1 MLIDSSKLLNVP
13 ILSLRAGGA
22 VAWTEA
28 LIIDPDS
35 LKIAGFRLR
44 GPEVS
49 RTGENIL
56 DIRSVREYS
65 SLGMVV
71 DSEEEFV
78 AKNDVIKLGKIID
91 LHFEMIGLKVETR
104 KKSKLGKVSGF
115 TVLDNDFSV
124 QQIIVKRP
132 VLKSFTDSELV
143 ISRKEIVSVDDYK
156 IIVKDEEK
164 TLMKRSEQ
172 EDFIPNFVNPFR
184 KNPEQDYAPAQS
196 QNPDEQDT

>member
-1 MLIDSSKLLNVP
+1 MLIEWSRLINVP

-22 VAWTEA
+22 VAWTES
-28 LIIDPDS
+28 LIVDPDS
-35 LKIAGFRLR
+35 LKIAGFKLR

-56 DIRSVREYS
+56 DVRSVREYS
-65 SLGMVV
+65 HMGMVV

-78 AKNDVIKLGKIID
+78 GKDDIIKLGKIID
-91 LHFEMIGLKVETR
+91 LNFEMIGLKVETR
-104 KKSKLGKVSGF
+104 KKSKIGKVVGF
-115 TVLDNDFSV
+115 TVFDNDFSI

-132 VLKSFTDSELV
+132 VFKSLTDSELI

-156 IIVKDEEK
+156 IVVKDEEK
-164 TLMKRSEQ
+164 TLKSRSEK

-184 KNPEQDYAPAQS
+184 KSPEQDYSPTH
-196 QNPDEQDT
+196 NI